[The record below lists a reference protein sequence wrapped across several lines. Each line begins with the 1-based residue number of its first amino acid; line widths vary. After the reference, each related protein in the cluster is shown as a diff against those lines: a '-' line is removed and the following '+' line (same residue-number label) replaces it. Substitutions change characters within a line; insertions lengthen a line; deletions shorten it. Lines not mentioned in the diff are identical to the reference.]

1 MLTSLA
7 YLFIA
12 GLSLGFVFNKLRLPA
27 LVGMLLAGIALGP
40 SGFALLDSSLLD
52 ISIELRQIALVIIL
66 LRAGLALKL
75 GELRQVGR
83 PAVMLCF
90 VPACFEMAGVM
101 LLAPALLGVT
111 LLEAAII
118 GAVVA
123 AVSPAVIVPKMLKLM
138 DEGRGTNKGIPQMI
152 MAGGSVDDVFVIV
165 IFTALTTLAMG
176 GTVSAANF
184 LDIPISII
192 SGALLGWGAGALLTQ
207 FFKLLGGSMRQTIK
221 LIIILSTAFL
231 LLTIEQVLKG
241 TVAVSA
247 LLGVMVM
254 GITLLKLDPSL
265 ANQASSK
272 LGKMWV
278 GAEVLLFVL
287 VGASVNIEYASAA
300 GLAAVALIFGAMIF
314 RMCGVMSSMIKTPL
328 NGRERL
334 FCMIAYTPKATVQ
347 AAIGSI
353 PLAMGLPCGEIVL
366 TVAVLAI
373 LITAPLGA
381 LGIDASYRK
390 LLSAQGDLHD

>member
-192 SGALLGWGAGALLTQ
+192 SGALLGWGAGALLIQ

-231 LLTIEQVLKG
+231 LLTIEQALKG

-314 RMCGVMSSMIKTPL
+314 RMCGVMGSMIKTPL